1 MKTPGVGL
9 STPLIP
15 EGEKQEPENKELK
28 KVAKQ
33 FEAIF
38 INQMIG
44 SMRKTVPNGGLIPE
58 SNAERVF
65 KGMLDSE
72 HAERMADTE
81 QLGLSKIVYE
91 HLLRTAQGK

>member
-1 MKTPGVGL
+1 MKINP
-9 STPLIP
+9 STSLVP
-15 EGEKQEPENKELK
+15 EYQSGEKPQENPEVR

-44 SMRKTVPNGGLIPE
+44 AMRKTVPSGGLIPE
-58 SNAERVF
+58 SNAERTF
-65 KGMLDSE
+65 KAMLDSE
-72 HAERMADTE
+72 NAQRMADSE
-81 QLGLSKIVYE
+81 QLGLSQIVYE